1 MTTRVYNTSKEP
13 ITVDLK
19 NGDGSVSKA
28 VVNPG
33 SVKIGDDQ
41 EVATKHK
48 NILVRKVE
56 ERPAEGNYT
65 EVDAAEKQR
74 AVPQI
79 EKRPDR
85 AAQGL
90 EATVGIGETEGS
102 DLKEHLEDQAH
113 KASNAKSLTG
123 RK

>member
-1 MTTRVYNTSKEP
+1 M
-13 ITVDLK
+13 
-19 NGDGSVSKA
+19 
-28 VVNPG
+28 
-33 SVKIGDDQ
+33 
-41 EVATKHK
+41 
-48 NILVRKVE
+48 RKVE

-65 EVDAAEKQR
+65 EVDAAEKH
-74 AVPQI
+74 
-79 EKRPDR
+79 PDR

-113 KASNAKSLTG
+113 KAANAKSLTG